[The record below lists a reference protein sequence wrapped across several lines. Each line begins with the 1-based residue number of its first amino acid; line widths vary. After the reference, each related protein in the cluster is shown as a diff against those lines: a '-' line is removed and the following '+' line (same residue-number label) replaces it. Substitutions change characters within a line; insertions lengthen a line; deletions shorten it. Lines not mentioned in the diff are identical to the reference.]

1 MIPFDRDTAD
11 LTEPLDPPQR
21 QIQIQANQ
29 LVAHGKPGQAAHLFA
44 QLAEVESP
52 NPQRAA
58 NLHAQAALAFANDQ
72 QGPAALLQARAALHL
87 FLKHHLTQRAP
98 VFYANITRTLNNKG
112 LNPAAEALA
121 SEFGAQ
127 IAAPAAAA
135 APAGPSTAQKHAL
148 VAMPT
153 NCPKCGAPIHVDQA
167 KWVDANTVECE
178 YCGTQIRPE

>member
-72 QGPAALLQARAALHL
+72 QGPAALLQARLALHL
-87 FLKHHLTQRAP
+87 FFKQHMNQRAP

-121 SEFGAQ
+121 NEFGAQ
-127 IAAPAAAA
+127 IAALPPAA
-135 APAGPSTAQKHAL
+135 PSPAQKHAL
-148 VAMPT
+148 LPT
-153 NCPKCGAPIHVDQA
+153 NCPKCGAPIHSDQA
-167 KWVDANTVECE
+167 KWVDTNTVECE

>member
-1 MIPFDRDTAD
+1 
-11 LTEPLDPPQR
+11 L
-21 QIQIQANQ
+21 
-29 LVAHGKPGQAAHLFA
+29 
-44 QLAEVESP
+44 
-52 NPQRAA
+52 
-58 NLHAQAALAFANDQ
+58 
-72 QGPAALLQARAALHL
+72 ALHL
-87 FLKHHLTQRAP
+87 FFKQHMNQRAP

-135 APAGPSTAQKHAL
+135 APAAPSPGQKHAL
-148 VAMPT
+148 LPT
-153 NCPKCGAPIHVDQA
+153 KGPKCGAPIHVDQA